1 MNGGNMMKE
10 IDINEFCFNP
20 FNKIGKEC
28 MLVTSSYNGK
38 TNSMTASWGGV
49 GVLWNKNIAFIVL
62 RPQRYTKEFI
72 DNSNTFS
79 LSFFEDS
86 YKSTLTYFRKGIW

>member
-1 MNGGNMMKE
+1 MAFKE
-10 IDINEFCFNP
+10 VAIETLQFNP
-20 FNKIGKEC
+20 FTKIGKEWL
-28 MLVTSSYNGK
+28 LVTAGEKDHHN
-38 TNSMTASWGGV
+38 TMTASWGGM
-49 GVLWNKNIAFIVL
+49 GVMWGKNVVTVFI